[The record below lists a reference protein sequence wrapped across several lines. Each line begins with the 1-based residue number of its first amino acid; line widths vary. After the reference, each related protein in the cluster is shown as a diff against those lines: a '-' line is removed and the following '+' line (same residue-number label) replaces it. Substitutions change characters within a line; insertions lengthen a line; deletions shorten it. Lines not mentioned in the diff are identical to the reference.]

1 MSNQF
6 TGGWISRR
14 VYQSLLVVA
23 LLLVCTQR
31 AAADPLTIDT
41 VGPDGLPN
49 VIVGSFGEPNAAT
62 VGQTFI
68 APPNARLDR
77 FTFYLFYVEGG
88 PARFSGHVGN
98 WDGAKVTGPLLYT
111 SGERQLTTPLTPIPV
126 TFETGGVPVTP
137 GRRYVAF
144 LSASNFFDGLE
155 DNTNLF
161 LEGNTYTGGG
171 HVALANGSNFSEIF
185 TRDWR
190 GLDPLD
196 LAFVAEFSP
205 VPEPSTMML
214 FGTGAAAMAAA
225 ARRRRRAVPA
235 DHTSR
240 AEVFEE
246 SVS

>member
-1 MSNQF
+1 VSNQF

-14 VYQSLLVVA
+14 VCHQSLLVVA
-23 LLLVCTQR
+23 LLLVCAPR
-31 AAADPLTIDT
+31 AAGDPLTIDT
-41 VGPDGLPN
+41 IGPDGLPN
-49 VIVGSFGEPNAAT
+49 MAVGSFGEPNAGT

-68 APPNARLDR
+68 APPDARRLDR
-77 FTFYLFYVEGG
+77 FTFYLIYVEGG

-98 WDGAKVTGPLLYT
+98 WDGAKVTGPLLYA
-111 SGERQLTTPLTPIPV
+111 SGERQLTTPLTPIAV

-137 GRRYVAF
+137 GRSYVAF

-161 LEGNTYTGGG
+161 LEGNTYGGGG
-171 HVALANGSNFSEIF
+171 HVALANGNNFSEIF
-185 TRDWR
+185 TRNWR

-196 LAFVAEFSP
+196 LAFVAEFTP

-225 ARRRRRAVPA
+225 ARRRRRASA
-235 DHTSR
+235 R
-240 AEVFEE
+240 
-246 SVS
+246 

>member
-1 MSNQF
+1 VSNQF

-14 VYQSLLVVA
+14 VRLQSLLVVA
-23 LLLVCTQR
+23 LLLVCAAR
-31 AAADPLTIDT
+31 AAADPLRIDT

-68 APPNARLDR
+68 APANARRLDR

-98 WDGAKVTGPLLYT
+98 WDGAKVTEPLLYA
-111 SGERQLTTPLTPIPV
+111 SAERQLTTPLTPIPV

-137 GRRYVAF
+137 GRSYVAF
-144 LSASNFFDGLE
+144 LSASMLFDGLD

-161 LEGNTYTGGG
+161 LEGDTYTVGG
-171 HVALANGSNFSEIF
+171 HVALANGGNFSEIF
-185 TRDWR
+185 TRNWR

-196 LAFVAEFSP
+196 LAFVAEFTP
-205 VPEPSTMML
+205 VPEPSTMLL
-214 FGTGAAAMAAA
+214 FGTGAASIAAA
-225 ARRRRRAVPA
+225 ARRRRRASA
-235 DHTSR
+235 S
-240 AEVFEE
+240 
-246 SVS
+246 